1 MINCQFTIEPEV
13 RVPNLLSLRCTRP
26 FRHVPRFQYME
37 FLVTAIVALDDT
49 CMSNDSQWTWGAD
62 DKDESDH
69 DGDFFAHF
77 GAKDS
82 GDDSDDESYQD
93 EDDESDHD
101 GDHLH
106 SGAEDSDYNSDNE
119 YDRDEDDESDHDS
132 ELLAHS
138 GAEDSQDNSNN
149 ESDQDEQNQSDHDS
163 AHSIAEES
171 DNSNAGIERSDENNK
186 DESYL
191 DDNIFA
197 DAGAEDF
204 DDSHSC
210 SGPGYDVNGL
220 IVGYDEIAE
229 EYNGDCG
236 GMFGGDGMLCSLS
249 NVRTMNLSAHSG
261 EVLFIRELKSCTD
274 FKNLKTLSLGEWCIT
289 PDFDVLASILQ
300 HSPNLENLYVQL
312 DMANKRR
319 VGFNP
324 RPNLFVCTN
333 LRKVEITYCK
343 HDKMVHILAELF
355 RVNSITWKKIFVH
368 RTACTCDV
376 KSDTDSRAK
385 RKAQNEAGERPA
397 KQIKA

>member
-119 YDRDEDDESDHDS
+119 YDRDEDDESDHDG

-149 ESDQDEQNQSDHDS
+149 EPDQDEQNQSDHDS

-261 EVLFIRELKSCTD
+261 EVQFNHLL
-274 FKNLKTLSLGEWCIT
+274 
-289 PDFDVLASILQ
+289 
-300 HSPNLENLYVQL
+300 LYALLHCV
-312 DMANKRR
+312 
-319 VGFNP
+319 
-324 RPNLFVCTN
+324 
-333 LRKVEITYCK
+333 
-343 HDKMVHILAELF
+343 
-355 RVNSITWKKIFVH
+355 
-368 RTACTCDV
+368 
-376 KSDTDSRAK
+376 
-385 RKAQNEAGERPA
+385 
-397 KQIKA
+397 